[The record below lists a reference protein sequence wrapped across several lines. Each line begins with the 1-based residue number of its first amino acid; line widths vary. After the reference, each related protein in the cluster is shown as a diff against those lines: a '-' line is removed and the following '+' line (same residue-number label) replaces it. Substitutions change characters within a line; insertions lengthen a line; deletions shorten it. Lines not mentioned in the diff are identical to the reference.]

1 MKLNTKAR
9 PIERQKNP
17 HDWEA
22 YRKAALWLRDNDPIE
37 VIDRQPEETE
47 KIIREFGNVY
57 FNYTDPKD
65 FHGYY
70 SPGGWA
76 LDAAFAF
83 GFQMG
88 KQESEKGR
96 TA

>member
-9 PIERQKNP
+9 PIERRKEP

-22 YRKAALWLRDNDPIE
+22 YRKAAHWLLDNDPIE
-37 VIDRQPEETE
+37 VIDRQPEGTE
-47 KIIREFGNVY
+47 DIIREFDTVY
-57 FNYTDPKD
+57 FNFSDPED

-70 SPGGWA
+70 NPGGWA

-88 KQESEKGR
+88 RQEAEKER
-96 TA
+96 IA